1 MNILFSEIVL
11 LFHFCIFLFMVLS
24 FFLIPLGYYQKWEWV
39 KNKYYRLI
47 HLVVMGIIFI
57 ETILGFMC
65 PLTILENFLRNDIE
79 INNIITQIIHQIMY
93 WDLPSYQFIILYLL
107 SLLYINIIKTKKL
120 KNMNLELIVSNA
132 YQLKNCTKT

>member
-1 MNILFSEIVL
+1 MHIIFSEIVL
-11 LFHFCIFLFMVLS
+11 LFHFCIFLFVILS
-24 FFLIPLGYYQKWEWV
+24 FFLIPLGYSRKWEWV

-47 HLVVMGIIFI
+47 HLFLMGIIFI

-79 INNIITQIIHQIMY
+79 INNKITQIIHQIMY

-107 SLLYINIIKTKKL
+107 SLLYLIFLWFFFKPDLKK
-120 KNMNLELIVSNA
+120 
-132 YQLKNCTKT
+132 

>member
-11 LFHFCIFLFMVLS
+11 LFHFCIFLFVILS
-24 FFLIPLGYYQKWEWV
+24 FFLIPFGYYQKWEWV

-47 HLVVMGIIFI
+47 HLVLMGIIFI

-79 INNIITQIIHQIMY
+79 INNKITQIIHQVMY
-93 WDLPSYQFIILYLL
+93 WNLTTYQFTILYLL
-107 SLLYINIIKTKKL
+107 SLLYLIFLWFFFKPDFKK
-120 KNMNLELIVSNA
+120 
-132 YQLKNCTKT
+132 